1 VWKFNI
7 IINKNRTT
15 ICTACVK
22 MNIWENTH
30 TKIFIYAETPNKL
43 FFMII
48 VETNLWY
55 ASNFTYFWR
64 TSRKIFFLF
73 SWKFCRRQN
82 SVAKCFYCL
91 MPTFVE
97 TLFFMP
103 NATTYARAPKHTQDY
118 RMLNKYIIW
127 LYTARVRMFFMRFIF
142 AYTFLTIRL
151 SLPVTL
157 RLLFIFLLLSLTFV
171 DGGKIL
177 RSCRWADMKDIFSAS
192 SEKSAT

>member
-1 VWKFNI
+1 
-7 IINKNRTT
+7 
-15 ICTACVK
+15 

-64 TSRKIFFLF
+64 TTRKIFFLF

-103 NATTYARAPKHTQDY
+103 NATTYARAPEHTQDY

-151 SLPVTL
+151 DSHSHSLSHFVCC
-157 RLLFIFLLLSLTFV
+157 LFFCSSHSLSSTAVKYCALVAERTWKIFFQHPP
-171 DGGKIL
+171 KKAP
-177 RSCRWADMKDIFSAS
+177 RRQRA
-192 SEKSAT
+192 